1 MGPAASDYA
10 GCITALGIGYF
21 SVVYAAR
28 RRVVLGTDRM
38 VVGMFDTDSGDDD
51 VIFRALG
58 GNCIGT
64 LRRLSRA
71 NLGHGASLCRWL
83 GDRCCV
89 SFVRLYLLITQ

>member
-10 GCITALGIGYF
+10 GGITALGIGYF

-38 VVGMFDTDSGDDD
+38 VTGMFDTDPGDDD
-51 VIFRALG
+51 AVFRALG

-64 LRRLSRA
+64 LGRLSRA
-71 NLGHGASLCRWL
+71 NLSYPG
-83 GDRCCV
+83 
-89 SFVRLYLLITQ
+89 